1 MENRMTSLKRAGGWL
16 AALFVASSALS
27 PKAQTQ
33 ANIVFVSGRITSDT
47 TWTPN
52 NTYVLQGAVF
62 VENAALRIEAGTRIV
77 GDGSSLGTLVI
88 DRSGQIFAEGRADA
102 PIIFTSDQP
111 AGARGRG
118 DWGGLVINGDAPLN
132 VPGGEAFGEGDTGV
146 YGGTNPDDSSGVLRY
161 VRVEYAGIEFSP
173 DNELNGIAFQGV
185 GRGTV
190 VEFVQVHFNKDD
202 GLEFFGGTVD
212 VKYAVVTGIGDDGFD
227 WTEGWQGRGQFW
239 IGQQH
244 GDDADQGIEAD
255 NNAENND
262 LTPRANPT
270 LFNLTLLGDPDF
282 DQGAESDE
290 GILLRE
296 GTAATIKN
304 SIVMGFKEVGLNI
317 NDSATFTVAAD
328 GGIVLENMIF
338 FNNNPNFANDP
349 GEGPFTT
356 QQFAERSPTI
366 VVRDPMLRGPFDL
379 TSPDFRPLPES
390 PAVNGELAVALPP
403 NDGFFEPASFIGA
416 IGTARDPD
424 PGAPYL
430 GNWLQGWTNFEPN

>member
-1 MENRMTSLKRAGGWL
+1 MTSLKRAGGWL
-16 AALFVASSALS
+16 AALFVASSALG
-27 PKAQTQ
+27 PKVQTQ
-33 ANIVFVSGRITSDT
+33 GNIVFVSGRITSDT

-111 AGARGRG
+111 AGTRARG

-146 YGGTNPDDSSGVLRY
+146 YGGTNPDDSSGVVRY

-212 VKYAVVTGIGDDGFD
+212 VKYAVMTGIGDDGYD

-239 IGQQH
+239 VEQQY

-270 LFNLTLLGDPDF
+270 LYNLTLIGDPDF
-282 DQGAESDE
+282 DLGAESDE

-317 NDSATFTVAAD
+317 NDAATFTVAQS

-338 FNNNPNFANDP
+338 FNNNPNFADDP
-349 GEGPFTT
+349 GEGPITT
-356 QQFAERSPTI
+356 KQFAEQNSSI
-366 VVRDPMLRGPFDL
+366 VVRDPMLRGPYD
-379 TSPDFRPLPES
+379 TASPDYRPLSDS
-390 PAVNGELAVALPP
+390 PTVTGELAVSLPP
-403 NDGFFEPASFIGA
+403 NDGFFEPARFIGA
-416 IGTARDPD
+416 LSNERDPNPD
-424 PGAPYL
+424 APYL
-430 GNWLQGWTNFEPN
+430 GYWLAGWTNFAPN

>member
-1 MENRMTSLKRAGGWL
+1 MQNRKGNRKWVRTLLVL
-16 AALFVASSALS
+16 AAASGLS
-27 PKAQTQ
+27 GPAAFAQ
-33 ANIVFVSGRITSDT
+33 NVVRVSGRITSDT
-47 TWTPN
+47 TWTAN
-52 NTYVLQGAVF
+52 NVYVLQGTVF

-77 GDGSSLGTLVI
+77 GEGASIGTLVI
-88 DRSGQIFAEGRADA
+88 SRSGQIFAEGRADA

-111 AGARGRG
+111 AGSRGRAN
-118 DWGGLVINGDAPLN
+118 WGGLVISGDAPLN

-146 YGGTNPDDSSGVLRY
+146 YGGNDPNDSSGVLRY

-212 VKYAVVTGIGDDGFD
+212 VRYAVMTGIGDDSFD

-239 IGQQH
+239 IAQQY

-262 LTPRANPT
+262 LEPRANPT
-270 LFNLTLLGDPDF
+270 LYNVTLIGDPDF
-282 DQGAESDE
+282 DQGSESDE

-317 NDSATFTVAAD
+317 NDAATFTVAAN
-328 GGIVLENMIF
+328 GGIILENMIF
-338 FNNNPNFANDP
+338 FNNNPNFADDP
-349 GEGPFTT
+349 GEGAFTT
-356 QQFAERSPTI
+356 KQFAEQNSSI
-366 VVRDPMLRGPFDL
+366 VVRDPMLRGPYDT
-379 TSPDFRPLPES
+379 TSPDYRPLSDS
-390 PAVNGELAVALPP
+390 PAVTGELAVSLPP
-403 NDGFFEPASFIGA
+403 NDGFFEPARFIGG
-416 IGTARDPD
+416 ISNERDPNPD
-424 PGAPYL
+424 APYL
-430 GNWLQGWTNFEPN
+430 GNWLAGWTNFSPN

>member
-1 MENRMTSLKRAGGWL
+1 MTSMKRAGGWL
-16 AALFVASSALS
+16 AALLIASSALG
-27 PKAQTQ
+27 PRAFTQ
-33 ANIVFVSGRITSDT
+33 GNIVFVSGNITSDT

-62 VENAALRIEAGTRIV
+62 VRNAALRIEAGTRIV
-77 GDGSSLGTLVI
+77 GDGSSIGTLII

-102 PIIFTSDQP
+102 PIIMTSDQP
-111 AGARGRG
+111 AGSRARG
-118 DWGGLVINGDAPLN
+118 DWGGLIINGDAPLN
-132 VPGGEAFGEGDTGV
+132 VPGGEAFGEGDTGA
-146 YGGTNPDDSSGVLRY
+146 YGGTNPDDNSGVLQY

-212 VKYAVVTGIGDDGFD
+212 VKYAVCTGIGDDNFD

-239 IGQQH
+239 IAQQY

-262 LTPRANPT
+262 LEPRANPT
-270 LFNLTLLGDPDF
+270 LYNVTLIGDPDF
-282 DQGAESDE
+282 DLGAESDE
-290 GILLRE
+290 GMLLRE

-317 NDSATFTVAAD
+317 NDSATFTVAEN

-338 FNNNPNFANDP
+338 FQNNPNFADDP
-349 GEGPFTT
+349 GEGSFTT
-356 QQFAERSPTI
+356 KQFAEQNSSI
-366 VVRDPMLRGPFDL
+366 VVTDPMIRGAYD
-379 TSPDFRPLPES
+379 TASPDFRPLSDS
-390 PAVNGELAVALPP
+390 PAVTGELAVSLPP
-403 NDGFFEPASFIGA
+403 NDGFFEPARFIG
-416 IGTARDPD
+416 GVGSDRDPNPD
-424 PGAPYL
+424 APYL
-430 GNWLQGWTNFEPN
+430 GYWLAGWTNFSPN